1 MTVNLNIRM
10 ESEIKNQA
18 EAFFADMG
26 LSMTT
31 AINMFVRQALKQ
43 RKIPFEILSEYDP
56 FYSLPNLRALDR
68 SIQAYQEGRTVTKT
82 WEELRAMEE

>member
-18 EAFFADMG
+18 EDFFADLG

-43 RKIPFEILSEYDP
+43 RKIPFEILSDYDP
-56 FYSLPNLRALDR
+56 FYGMSNLRALDR
-68 SIQAYQEGRTVTKT
+68 SIQAYQEGKVVTKT

>member
-10 ESEIKNQA
+10 ESEIKSQA
-18 EAFFADMG
+18 EDFFADLG

-31 AINMFVRQALKQ
+31 AINLFVRQALKQ
-43 RKIPFEILSEYDP
+43 RKIPFEIISDYDP

-68 SIQAYQEGRTVTKT
+68 SIQAYQEGKIVTKT